1 MKAGD
6 RAVVRASPRSKTVQ
20 GGEDIEILEVRYTE
34 VTAQVL
40 NLPKGRIG
48 QRRILRED
56 IVFPKQLRLL

>member
-6 RAVVRASPRSKTVQ
+6 RAVVRANPRSKTVR

-34 VTAQVL
+34 VTAQVAG
-40 NLPKGRIG
+40 LPDGKVG

-56 IVFPKQLRLL
+56 IVFPRQLRLL

>member
-1 MKAGD
+1 MKPGD
-6 RAVVRASPRSKTVQ
+6 RAVVRANPRSKTVQ

-40 NLPKGRIG
+40 SLPEGKIG

-56 IVFPKQLRLL
+56 VVIPQQLQLF